1 MEIVSRR
8 PNAAP
13 NDTICKGAVAG
24 LYNNPPTLMDTKSLL
39 TLELPL
45 VLERLAGH
53 CDFSASRELALQL
66 QPTPELTEAQRRQ
79 RETAEA
85 RRLLQNHP
93 QASVGAACDVRAP
106 AERSARATVLL
117 PAELLEI
124 KNTLIAAHALK
135 KVVLGARAQ
144 FELLRAH
151 AENLHDLPE
160 LEKAIGRALDE
171 HGEVLNTAS
180 AQLANIRAELTET
193 HERLMQKLE
202 RLINNPRNAEYLQE
216 ALITQR
222 ADRYV
227 VPLKVNFK
235 GRIRGIVHDQ
245 SASGATLFIEPLA
258 TLELNNRRREL
269 QLAEREEVER
279 VLRAL
284 CGHVGA
290 KVQEITRSVEALA
303 ALDLSFACARYAE
316 ALQASEPELLQISA
330 ATESGGRDCPIRLQ
344 AARHPLLPPEAV
356 VPIDFEIDSAT
367 TVVVITGPN
376 TGGKTVTLKTEGL
389 LALMAACGLQ
399 LPVQDGA
406 ALPLFSGVF
415 ADIGDEQSIEQSLS
429 TFSSHIGNITR
440 MLAAVDARSLVLL
453 DEIGAGTDP
462 GEGSAL
468 AQALLQNLL
477 QRRATTLAST
487 HYQRLKVF
495 SHNTPGVINA
505 SVDFDPKTLA
515 PVYHLTIGLPGRSNA
530 LPIAKRLG
538 LAQDVIAHARGM
550 LSAADQ
556 EADALLAD
564 LQRQRNS
571 ARKEREHS
579 EAMRAQAEDRQ
590 AELETSLAS
599 IDDERR
605 AILMAAR
612 EQAQAELAAL
622 RTEIKRLRRRLKAG
636 GLPLQELQQVA
647 QQARALE
654 EKAVLPISADTP
666 GKPESERALRLG
678 DRVRVERLQ
687 AEGVVTALSDGEAE
701 VQIGRLRLRA
711 GLDELRPGSAGTP
724 ENASRTQSAQ
734 SVRVRASSPGMELH
748 LRGQRIEEGIHNLE
762 RYLDAAVLAELPW
775 VRIVHGKGTGQMRR
789 AVRDALRTHPEVKSL
804 RSGKPGEGGGGVT
817 VATLEG

>member
-1 MEIVSRR
+1 
-8 PNAAP
+8 
-13 NDTICKGAVAG
+13 
-24 LYNNPPTLMDTKSLL
+24 MDAKSLL

-45 VLERLAGH
+45 VLKRLAGH
-53 CDFSASRELALQL
+53 CDFSASHELALQL
-66 QPTPELTEAQRRQ
+66 QPTPELPEAQRRQ

-93 QASVGAACDVRAP
+93 QTSVGKARGVRAP
-106 AERSARATVLL
+106 AERAARAAVLL

-124 KNTLIAAHALK
+124 RNTLLAARALK
-135 KVVLGARAQ
+135 KVVLGAGAQ

-151 AENLHDLPE
+151 AENLHNLPE
-160 LEKAIGRALDE
+160 LEKTIGRTLDE
-171 HGEVLNTAS
+171 RGEVLDAAS
-180 AQLANIRAELTET
+180 AQLADIRRELTET
-193 HERLMQKLE
+193 HKRLLLKLE

-222 ADRYV
+222 AERYV
-227 VPLKVNFK
+227 VPLKANFK

-245 SASGATLFIEPLA
+245 SASGATLFIEPLD
-258 TLELNNRRREL
+258 TLDMNNCWREL
-269 QLAEREEVER
+269 QLAEREEVEH

-284 CGHVGA
+284 SAQVGA
-290 KVQEITRSVEALA
+290 KAQEITRTVDALA
-303 ALDLSFACARYAE
+303 ALDLAFARARYAE
-316 ALQASEPELLQISA
+316 ALKASEPELLQIPA
-330 ATESGGRDCPIRLQ
+330 AVEAGGRACPIRLQ
-344 AARHPLLPPEAV
+344 AARHPLLPPETV
-356 VPIDFEIDSAT
+356 VPVDFEIDAAT

-376 TGGKTVTLKTEGL
+376 TGGKTVTLKTVGL

-399 LPVQDGA
+399 LPVQAGA

-429 TFSSHIGNITR
+429 TFSSHISNITR

-468 AQALLQNLL
+468 AQALLQHLL
-477 QRRATTLAST
+477 QHGATTLVST

-505 SVDFDPKTLA
+505 SVDFDPETLA
-515 PVYHLTIGLPGRSNA
+515 PAYHLTIGLPGRSNA
-530 LPIAKRLG
+530 LAIAKRLG
-538 LAQDVIAHARGM
+538 LAQDIIARARGM
-550 LSAADQ
+550 LSAADK

-564 LQRQRNS
+564 IHRQRDS

-579 EAMRAQAEDRQ
+579 EVTRAQVEDRQ
-590 AELETSLAS
+590 TELETSLAA

-605 AILMAAR
+605 AILMNAR
-612 EQAQAELAAL
+612 EKAQVELAAL
-622 RTEIKRLRRRLKAG
+622 RTEIKRLRRRLKPG

-654 EKAVLPISADTP
+654 EKATLPISVDP
-666 GKPESERALRLG
+666 LGKHEPERVLRLG
-678 DRVRVERLQ
+678 DSVRVERLQ
-687 AEGVVTALSDGEAE
+687 AEGVVTALSNSDVE

-711 GLDELRPGSAGTP
+711 GLDEVRPGSADTP
-724 ENASRTQSAQ
+724 ENAPRTQSTQ
-734 SVRVRASSPGMELH
+734 SVRVRAASPGMELH
-748 LRGQRIEEGIHNLE
+748 LRGQRIEVGLENLE
-762 RYLDAAVLAELPW
+762 YYLDAAVLAELPW

-789 AVRDALRTHPEVKSL
+789 AVRDALRAHPEVKSF
-804 RSGKPGEGGGGVT
+804 RPGEPGEGSEGVT
-817 VATLEG
+817 VAMLEG